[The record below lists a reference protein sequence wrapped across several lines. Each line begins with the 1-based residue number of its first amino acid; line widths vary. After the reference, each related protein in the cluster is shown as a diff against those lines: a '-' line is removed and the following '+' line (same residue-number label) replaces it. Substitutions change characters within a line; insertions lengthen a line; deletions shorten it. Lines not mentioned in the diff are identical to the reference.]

1 MPQIEYDP
9 DEEDKEVHCFTEP
22 EESVVLRSQTVV
34 KDGHVSAEKG
44 DSDTNAEVL
53 PFDMFQEPVNPI

>member
-1 MPQIEYDP
+1 MAEKTPEGQGRHPGMPRIDDDP

-34 KDGHVSAEKG
+34 KDGHVSAEK
-44 DSDTNAEVL
+44 AESG
-53 PFDMFQEPVNPI
+53 